1 MFGLERVDRPTSSI
15 HQSHEFYIFLGKSRI
30 RWLVAGDFQRHRRQR
45 APMEERSN
53 KMPSYDLHINGS
65 VRPVES
71 SDPDKPLLYVL
82 RGLGLTA
89 TKFGCGLGQC
99 GACTVLA
106 DGTAVQSCQ
115 MTVAGAQGKAITTL
129 EGLGSA
135 SKPHPIQTAFIE
147 HQVPQCGYC
156 TSGMIMSS
164 AALLSKKQKP
174 SEDDIRSA
182 LEVNLCRCG
191 SHIRVVRAVM
201 AASGQRG

>member
-1 MFGLERVDRPTSSI
+1 
-15 HQSHEFYIFLGKSRI
+15 
-30 RWLVAGDFQRHRRQR
+30 
-45 APMEERSN
+45 MEKWN
-53 KMPSYDLHINGS
+53 NAMPGYDLRVNGT
-65 VRPVES
+65 VRWVDS
-71 SDPDKPLLYVL
+71 SDADKPLLYVL

-115 MTVAGAQGKAITTL
+115 MTIADAQGRAITTL

-135 SKPHPIQTAFIE
+135 LKPHPIQAAFIE

-156 TSGMIMSS
+156 TSGMIMSA
-164 AALLSKKQKP
+164 AALLAKKQQP
-174 SEDDIRSA
+174 TEDDIRSA

-191 SHIRVVRAVM
+191 SHVRVVRAVM